1 MSIEIYLPKKHS
13 DNLSSPSQNPS
24 ESSPLYSQ
32 SDLFIGLNNHGNT
45 CYLNSFLQ
53 SMFMTPEFRS
63 SVLKF
68 NYDYNKFGPKKDCI
82 PFQLEKLFARLQLKL
97 RPAEETND
105 LITSFG
111 WTSAQ
116 ASEQNDIQELYH
128 VLFDAISFTNEK
140 YINDLFQSILSTN
153 IKCREC
159 GNISSHD
166 ELYIDFSLPIKKGKI
181 MINSLEKS
189 FENFFEKEELIKD
202 NLYKCEKCDK
212 KVEAEKYFEVKQ
224 LPKIL
229 LIALNRFEFDYNKG
243 IKKKINTPISIPDKI
258 NKIGNLE
265 NLNYDLYGMI
275 IHSGSAMSG
284 HYFSILK
291 NFENEK
297 KWYKFDDRCV
307 YEIKDINEYKKIISG
322 NEKNLND
329 STAYILLYRNNSEND
344 NKEYD
349 FNINK
354 ELMEDINLEEVEY
367 QKLLEEEKE
376 RMSYLNLRVFYNN
389 KFNYIKIKKFE
400 KLLEVKNKFFEL
412 YEINKDKDRKNLINV
427 EQDSRIII
435 YNNNNNKIID
445 ILNPSKDIMTL
456 EELNLTQNH
465 IYHLEIKQPSDIFE
479 EFNPD
484 EIDISLIKWDDSY
497 LNEINKNKK
506 RNKSDIEKNSIQIKI
521 NKNMKK
527 EEFIEKIKSAL
538 NYPNEEAIL
547 IHKIQEYGYNNINL
561 ITLNTETELKKFIS
575 DNLIFYIEPETK
587 QNSDEYKFKKYF
599 DSFIP
604 DIKVVFNTPI
614 AEDKLKKIKRI
625 TAKDYKFDKSLE
637 INPKSKLSKLKEDIS
652 KILNIS
658 IDNFIIKKNTHNG
671 VEIKNLEETIDKYS
685 TKNLTLYI
693 QYGTPR
699 KDGDILLNI
708 HQYIYDIS
716 QFHIY
721 PYNIIDLGHMI
732 FDKKNNLSEVINI
745 IRTKNKKFVN
755 NETDKDNK
763 DNMEYYLREEKNF
776 KIGKIFLDKNKTLL
790 DIGIKEGE
798 SLICQNI
805 DKNNIFIFDKEN
817 INESLNISI
826 RFFDHKNWSLST
838 IYETF
843 FNKKIST
850 KDFYLNI
857 IKAII
862 EQKKLKCEDLN
873 DIEGVKI
880 SNNEFYFY
888 MDDIIKNMTF
898 LSFTEFEETSIYNY
912 PFLLNSNGNL
922 LLIRYNIKDI
932 REPTVE
938 EMNYLFKMNESN
950 INNKE
955 IKKKKNVGNK
965 NNVKYNKIKKEVYKE
980 KAMKINVKKF
990 EGVQDNNNNNDNN
1003 KNDNN
1008 NND

>member
-1 MSIEIYLPKKHS
+1 
-13 DNLSSPSQNPS
+13 
-24 ESSPLYSQ
+24 
-32 SDLFIGLNNHGNT
+32 
-45 CYLNSFLQ
+45 
-53 SMFMTPEFRS
+53 MFMTPEFRS

-575 DNLIFYIEPETK
+575 DNLIFYIETETK
-587 QNSDEYKFKKYF
+587 QNSEEYKFKKYF

-755 NETDKDNK
+755 NETDKD
-763 DNMEYYLREEKNF
+763 MEYYLREEKNF

-850 KDFYLNI
+850 KDFYINI

-938 EMNYLFKMNESN
+938 EMNYLFKINESN

-965 NNVKYNKIKKEVYKE
+965 TNVKYNKIKKEVYKE

-990 EGVQDNNNNNDNN
+990 EGVKDNNNNNDNN

-1008 NND
+1008 NNND

>member
-13 DNLSSPSQNPS
+13 ENSSSPSQNQS

-32 SDLFIGLNNHGNT
+32 SDLFIGLHNHGNT

-53 SMFMTPEFRS
+53 SMYMTPEFRS

-97 RPAEETND
+97 RKAEETND

-111 WTSAQ
+111 WTSTQ

-128 VLFDAISFTNEK
+128 VLFDAISYSNEK

-166 ELYIDFSLPIKKGKI
+166 ELYIDFSLPIKKGK
-181 MINSLEKS
+181 MVINSLESS

-202 NLYKCEKCDK
+202 NLYNCEKCNK

-229 LIALNRFEFDYNKG
+229 LIALNRFEFDYKKG

-258 NKIGNLE
+258 NKIGNFE
-265 NLNYDLYGMI
+265 NLNYDLYGII

-284 HYFSILK
+284 HYFSLLK
-291 NFENEK
+291 NFEKEK

-307 YEIKDINEYKKIISG
+307 YEINDINEYKKIISG

-329 STAYILLYRNNSEND
+329 STAYILLYRNNSEKNEQ
-344 NKEYD
+344 NEEYD
-349 FNINK
+349 FSINK
-354 ELMEDINLEEVEY
+354 DLMEDINLEEVEY
-367 QKLLEEEKE
+367 QRLLEEEKE

-400 KLLEVKNKFFEL
+400 KLLELKNKFFEL
-412 YEINKDKDRKNLINV
+412 YAINKDKDKENLINI
-427 EQDSRIII
+427 ENDSRIII
-435 YNNNNNKIID
+435 YNSNNNKIID
-445 ILNPSKDIMTL
+445 ILNPSKDNMTL

-465 IYHLEIKQPSDIFE
+465 IYHLEIKQPSETFD

-484 EIDISLIKWDDSY
+484 EINISLIKWDDSY

-521 NKNMKK
+521 NKNMPK
-527 EEFIEKIKSAL
+527 EEFIKKIKLSL
-538 NYPNEEAIL
+538 NFSPEENIL
-547 IHKIQEYGYNNINL
+547 IHKTQEYGYNNINL
-561 ITLNTETELKKFIS
+561 ITLNSEVDLKKFIS
-575 DNLIFYIEPETK
+575 DNLLFYIEADLK
-587 QNSDEYKFKKYF
+587 QNSEEYKFKKYF

-614 AEDKLKKIKRI
+614 PEDKLKKIKRI

-637 INPKSKLSKLKEDIS
+637 INPKTKLIKLKEEIS

-658 IDNFIIKKNTHNG
+658 LDNFIIKKNTHNG
-671 VEIKNLEETIDKYS
+671 IEIKNLEETIDKYS

-716 QFHIY
+716 IFHIY
-721 PYNIIDLGHMI
+721 PYTIIDLGHMI
-732 FDKKNNLSEVINI
+732 FDKKNNLNEVINI
-745 IRTKNKKFVN
+745 IRTKNKKFLN
-755 NETDKDNK
+755 NNNDKDNS
-763 DNMEYYLREEKNF
+763 DNIEYYLREEKNL

-798 SLICQNI
+798 TLICQNI
-805 DKNNIFIFDKEN
+805 DKNNIFIFEKEN
-817 INESLNISI
+817 INEALNISI

-838 IYETF
+838 IYEIF
-843 FNKKIST
+843 FNKKITT
-850 KDFYLNI
+850 KDFYINI
-857 IKAII
+857 IKYII
-862 EQKKLKCEDLN
+862 EQKKLQCEDLTE
-873 DIEGVKI
+873 IEGVKI

-888 MDDIIKNMTF
+888 MDDIINNMTF
-898 LSFTEFEETSIYNY
+898 LSFVEFEETSMYNY

-932 REPTVE
+932 REPTIE
-938 EMNYLFKMNESN
+938 EMNYLFKVNENN
-950 INNKE
+950 INKKE
-955 IKKKKNVGNK
+955 IKKKKNLGNK
-965 NNVKYNKIKKEVYKE
+965 NNIKYNKIKKEVYKE

-990 EGVQDNNNNNDNN
+990 DGDKGDNND
-1003 KNDNN
+1003 
-1008 NND
+1008 